1 MKKFL
6 TVAIAAAMAMAS
18 MAVSAAVKVKDAA
31 VQTVAQVAEKVHD
44 AVFDYMAKAGL
55 VLFAE
60 VKSTQTTAIAAG
72 YKVLPSAD
80 GGRKRCF
87 YAEYVNGAS
96 TLAIADTIYLG
107 DLPKGARILHDWVV
121 NCSAGTASCTLDIG
135 FRKKSDGTVI
145 DVDGIAALI
154 AVSSAGNIAAVNG
167 SSITGGLSYVTT
179 EVVEVY
185 ATVRAAVLAANQ
197 KLIFEG
203 SYVQD

>member
-1 MKKFL
+1 M
-6 TVAIAAAMAMAS
+6 
-18 MAVSAAVKVKDAA
+18 
-31 VQTVAQVAEKVHD
+31 
-44 AVFDYMAKAGL
+44 
-55 VLFAE
+55 AE

-80 GGRKRCF
+80 GGRRRVF
-87 YAEYVNGAS
+87 FAEYLNGAS

>member
-1 MKKFL
+1 M
-6 TVAIAAAMAMAS
+6 
-18 MAVSAAVKVKDAA
+18 
-31 VQTVAQVAEKVHD
+31 
-44 AVFDYMAKAGL
+44 
-55 VLFAE
+55 AE

-80 GGRKRCF
+80 GGRRRVF
-87 YAEYVNGAS
+87 FAEYLNGAS

-107 DLPKGARILHDWVV
+107 DLPKGARICKDWVV
-121 NCSAGTASCTLDIG
+121 SFSTGTASCTLDVG

-145 DVDGIAALI
+145 DVDGIAALV
-154 AVSSAGNIAAVNG
+154 AVTTAGQSGLNNG
-167 SSITGGLSYVTT
+167 SSLTAGLSYVTT

>member
-80 GGRKRCF
+80 GGRRRVF
-87 YAEYVNGAS
+87 FAEYLNGAS

>member
-6 TVAIAAAMAMAS
+6 TLAIAAAMAMAS

-31 VQTVAQVAEKVHD
+31 VQTVVHVAEKVHD
-44 AVFDYMAKAGL
+44 AVFDYMAKSGL

-80 GGRKRCF
+80 GGRRRLF
-87 YAEYVNGAS
+87 YAEYINGAS
-96 TLAIADTIYLG
+96 TLATSDTIYLG
-107 DLPKGARILHDWVV
+107 DLPKGARICHDWVV
-121 NCSAGTASCTLDIG
+121 NFSTGTASCTIDVGLRAKD
-135 FRKKSDGTVI
+135 DGTVI
-145 DVDGIAALI
+145 DADGIADGVAVTTAGQSAL
-154 AVSSAGNIAAVNG
+154 NNG
-167 SSITGGLSYVTT
+167 VLLTSGVSYVTT
-179 EVVEVY
+179 EAVEVY
-185 ATVRAAVLAANQ
+185 ATVLVAVLAANQ

>member
-1 MKKFL
+1 M
-6 TVAIAAAMAMAS
+6 
-18 MAVSAAVKVKDAA
+18 
-31 VQTVAQVAEKVHD
+31 
-44 AVFDYMAKAGL
+44 
-55 VLFAE
+55 AE

-80 GGRKRCF
+80 GGRKRVF